1 MRELFRKDN
10 KLKYKLSLLKP
21 DRSKDEAY
29 KEFCLNRVKYSFAVF
44 IIIIFLAIV
53 SLLKNGLLRDKSI
66 IKRGEY
72 NEFSQI
78 ITRDYRI
85 GKYSG
90 SFDIEVSNKEYS
102 DKEITEIFGKI
113 KSDLPELILGENESL
128 NAIRKPLNLV
138 KSFNEVVS
146 ILWHSENNDLIGT
159 DGNIN
164 NTDIAEAGE
173 AVRLEY
179 LIQYLDKSI
188 AGEISVRVLPPIY
201 TEEEAIYRA
210 LKYKASESEKQ
221 DRTNDNYILPQE
233 INGLKVIWGSSENNY
248 FFPLLFLAIILSFLA
263 YFLQEKK
270 LDENIK
276 DRRKQMLND
285 YYEIVNKLILYIN
298 VGVSVKTA
306 FQKMAEEYLD
316 RRNKKLIKFKY
327 AYEELIIMCRKI
339 DNGLSE
345 AAAYELCG
353 KRSELIQ
360 YKKLFGYVNQSIKKG
375 SGFVV
380 EKLTAEL
387 KEAFELRKANAVKI
401 GEEATTKL
409 MLPMIIMLIIVIGI
423 LIIPAFTS
431 FEL

>member
-21 DRSKDEAY
+21 DRPKEEAY
-29 KEFCLNRVKYSFAVF
+29 KEFRLNRLKYSFAVF

-113 KSDLPELILGENESL
+113 KSDLPKLILGENESL

-173 AVRLEY
+173 TVRLEY
-179 LIQYLDKSI
+179 LIQYLDKSV

-387 KEAFELRKANAVKI
+387 KEAFELRKASAVKI

>member
-21 DRSKDEAY
+21 DRPKEEAY
-29 KEFCLNRVKYSFAVF
+29 KEFRLNRLKYSFAVF

-179 LIQYLDKSI
+179 LIQYLDKSV

-380 EKLTAEL
+380 EKLTGEL
-387 KEAFELRKANAVKI
+387 KEAFELRKASAVKI

>member
-1 MRELFRKDN
+1 MRELFRNDN
-10 KLKYKLSLLKP
+10 KLKYKLSLLNP
-21 DRSKDEAY
+21 DKSKDEAY
-29 KEFCLNRVKYSFAVF
+29 REFRLNRMKYSFAVF
-44 IIIIFLAIV
+44 IIMIFLAIV
-53 SLLKNGLLRDKSI
+53 SLLKNGLLRDKSV
-66 IKRGEY
+66 IKRGDY
-72 NEFSQI
+72 NEFSQTV
-78 ITRDYRI
+78 TRDYKI

-90 SFDIEVSNKEYS
+90 SLDIEVSNKEYS
-102 DKEITEIFGKI
+102 DKEIMDIFNRI
-113 KSDLPELILGENESL
+113 KSDLPEIILGENENL
-128 NAIRKPLNLV
+128 NSIRRPLNLIR
-138 KSFNEVVS
+138 SFNEVVS
-146 ILWHSENNDLIGT
+146 ISWSGENNDLIGT
-159 DGNIN
+159 DGKIN
-164 NTDIAEAGE
+164 NMDIAEAGE
-173 AVRLEY
+173 TVRLEY
-179 LIQYLDKSI
+179 LIQYLGKSI
-188 AGEISVRVLPPIY
+188 AGEIFVRVLPPAY
-201 TEEEAIYRA
+201 TEEEAVYRA
-210 LKYKASESEKQ
+210 LEYKALESEKQ
-221 DRTNDNYILPQE
+221 GRTNDEYILPKE
-233 INGLKVIWGSSENNY
+233 INGLKVIWGSSETNY
-248 FFPLLFLAIILSFLA
+248 FFPLLFLAAILSFLA
-263 YFLQEKK
+263 YFLQGKK

-298 VGVSVKTA
+298 VGVSVKLA
-306 FQKMAEEYLD
+306 FQKMADEYSD
-316 RRNKKLIKFKY
+316 RRNKRLIKFKY

-375 SGFVV
+375 SEFVV
-380 EKLTAEL
+380 EKLNSEL